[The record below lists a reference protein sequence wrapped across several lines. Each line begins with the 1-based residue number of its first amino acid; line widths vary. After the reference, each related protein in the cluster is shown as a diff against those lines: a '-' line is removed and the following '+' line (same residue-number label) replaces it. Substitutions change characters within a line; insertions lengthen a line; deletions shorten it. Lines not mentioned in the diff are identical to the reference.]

1 MLQARQQELKPAL
14 PDWQQFLFNFKQN
27 PLTALN
33 PELVND
39 PVNQK
44 LQELGDFVYPMADPT
59 DPFNQIV
66 TAVAAKTPAGLLAL
80 AATRA
85 AKKYKTTKA
94 PAIIKKD
101 EGEELAKQL
110 NREKLAHGSETKN
123 IKTFRAGDKKR
134 EATGGTY
141 LTRGLMDPRLL
152 NYIGDSGSVYLIKP
166 SFARTLNTGRLPKDV
181 RKVVEKEIKKTD
193 APRQDYESLADY
205 LATGGNRYPT
215 QLDKVINPKG
225 KGEMSYIMPPY
236 PTQISA
242 EVADFFN
249 KYGYDSL
256 RFKPTP
262 AFPFKDTIISLNPE
276 NTLDILEEI
285 PYEDLL
291 RKIIEASQ

>member
-66 TAVAAKTPAGLLAL
+66 TAAAAKTPAGLLAL

-110 NREKLAHGSETKN
+110 NREKLAHGSETKH

-152 NYIGDSGSVYLIKP
+152 NYI
-166 SFARTLNTGRLPKDV
+166 GRLPKDV

-225 KGEMSYIMPPY
+225 KEEMSYIMPPY

-256 RFKPTP
+256 RFKSTP
-262 AFPFKDTIISLNPE
+262 AFKDTIISLNPE
-276 NTLDILEEI
+276 QTLDILEEI

-291 RKIIEASQ
+291 RKLIEASQ

>member
-33 PELVND
+33 PGIVND

-59 DPFNQIV
+59 DPLNQIV
-66 TAVAAKTPAGLLAL
+66 TAAAAKNPAGLLAL
-80 AATRA
+80 AAARA

-110 NREKLAHGSETKN
+110 NREKLAHGSETKH

-256 RFKPTP
+256 RFKSTP
-262 AFPFKDTIISLNPE
+262 AFKDTIISLNPE
-276 NTLDILEEI
+276 QTLDILEEI